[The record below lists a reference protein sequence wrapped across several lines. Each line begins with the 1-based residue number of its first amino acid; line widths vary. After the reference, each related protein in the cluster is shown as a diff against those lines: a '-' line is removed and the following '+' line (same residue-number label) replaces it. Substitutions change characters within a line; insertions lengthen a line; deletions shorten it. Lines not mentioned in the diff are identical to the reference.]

1 MGRFR
6 LSLTSFIPSDGSSY
20 CEFFV
25 ESVISISLDAKE
37 QSFESRRRSI
47 VWHRTPD
54 YKSPYHEMNEN
65 DEGHEN
71 DDIEDFFD
79 ALNK

>member
-1 MGRFR
+1 MGRLR
-6 LSLTSFIPSDGSSY
+6 LSLTSFIPSDGSSD

-47 VWHRTPD
+47 VWHRTSD
-54 YKSPYHEMNEN
+54 YKSPYHETNEN
-65 DEGHEN
+65 DEDLEN
-71 DDIEDFFD
+71 DEIEDFFD